1 MYYSKGFIC
10 GAWDLL
16 HAGHVLALEECHKH
30 CGRLIVGLHVDPS
43 VERPEKNKPIQS
55 VYERITQLKACKF
68 VDGIIV
74 YETEAELETIL
85 YTNDFNVRFL
95 GADYDENKP
104 ITAKDAVQIEK
115 IGRHHNYSST
125 QLRERIT
132 NGK

>member
-1 MYYSKGFIC
+1 MYYNKGFIC

-16 HAGHVLALEECHKH
+16 HAGHVLALEECKKH
-30 CGRLIVGLHVDPS
+30 CGMLIVGLHVNPQI
-43 VERPEKNKPIQS
+43 ERPEKNAPIQS
-55 VYERITQLKACKF
+55 IYERVTQLKACKY
-68 VDGIIV
+68 VDGIII

-85 YTNDFNVRFL
+85 YQNNFNVRFL

-125 QLRERIT
+125 QLRERIK